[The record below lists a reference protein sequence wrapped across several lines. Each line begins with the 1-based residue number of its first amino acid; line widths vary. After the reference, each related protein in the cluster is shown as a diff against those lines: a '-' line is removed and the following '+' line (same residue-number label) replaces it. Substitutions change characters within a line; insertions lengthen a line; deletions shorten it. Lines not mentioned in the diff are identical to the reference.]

1 MVRLFLWKSDTAAA
15 SQPHLF
21 AVRQRAAHPWRV
33 RADLPRLRRVITTA
47 KVEVSVETEFWINCF
62 SVCSFCRQKRRLVVK
77 LFRLLTTDTVL
88 WPRRQCSV
96 LSAVWVGLQSMSR
109 LRQKTCSSWSNRWV
123 EPHRP
128 TVWAIEQEAASP
140 SGSAGISSL
149 EEKHRLPYWFQSKT
163 QNRKRSILR
172 VGTTPTLCRSE
183 RHALKCQ
190 RES

>member
-1 MVRLFLWKSDTAAA
+1 MVRLCLWKSDTAAA

-33 RADLPRLRRVITTA
+33 RADLPRLRCVITTA

-96 LSAVWVGLQSMSR
+96 QSEWDYNPWAGWDKKRVSHEVTGGWNHTVLQFERLNRRRPRPLAPRGFHHSR
-109 LRQKTCSSWSNRWV
+109 RNTGCRIDFNLKHKTEKDRYCAW
-123 EPHRP
+123 EPP
-128 TVWAIEQEAASP
+128 QPCAA
-140 SGSAGISSL
+140 
-149 EEKHRLPYWFQSKT
+149 
-163 QNRKRSILR
+163 QN
-172 VGTTPTLCRSE
+172 GT
-183 RHALKCQ
+183 H
-190 RES
+190 